1 MDFKLIDTN
10 TTEVCKE
17 EEQQAEE
24 ETYEDFQQGKTKPTI
39 ISILEKKRPNNKTVE
54 CPNCQRRMTTKTYK
68 YSHKCPKQ
76 PQPEQTTEKPTEPKT
91 IQSIESPRV
100 DPKPEPNM
108 FQVLMK
114 EREEHRQYL
123 IQQKQERFDR
133 LMSNAF

>member
-1 MDFKLIDTN
+1 MEFKLIDTN
-10 TTEVCKE
+10 TTEVEKD
-17 EEQQAEE
+17 EEQQTEE
-24 ETYEDFQQGKTKPTI
+24 ETYEDIQKGKTKPT
-39 ISILEKKRPNNKTVE
+39 ISILEKKRQNKTVE

-76 PQPEQTTEKPTEPKT
+76 PQPEQTTEKPTEPRT
-91 IQSIESPRV
+91 IQSTETPKV
-100 DPKPEPNM
+100 DPKPEPSM
-108 FQVLMK
+108 FELLMR